1 MECEPEELQFLGPVG
16 IYRESVAILRAHRP
30 LYARIAAA
38 FVLPLSALF
47 LAHIAISHALFST
60 IDSDDSALES
70 SAPGTASQ
78 QRILQRLGADW
89 AALVLFK
96 AAYLLALLLF
106 SLLSPA
112 ATVFSVAKKNVVW
125 HLASVVSVLEDYKG
139 FQAMRKSKALIQG
152 KLWTVVIIFVTLNI
166 VFVVVEFAFRA
177 WIVQGARHG
186 LGAGGRLLLGLVI
199 LAALCSVVM
208 VALVVQTVVYLVCK
222 SYHHESIDKSNISDH
237 LEVYLGDY
245 VPLKASDV
253 QMQHFGDE
261 LLHCGLSNA
270 LLRRGAA
277 QLRLM
282 PHYGRRH
289 LIPPP
294 LLPGHGLEVLLKD
307 ELIQQGEDLL

>member
-47 LAHIAISHALFST
+47 LAHITISHALFST
-60 IDSDDSALES
+60 INSDDSALES

-89 AALVLFK
+89 AALVLF
-96 AAYLLALLLF
+96 AYHFVFAVVFIALLVAVDNGSTLAGLLAFVVIVAYLVGLVY
-106 SLLSPA
+106 LS
-112 ATVFSVAKKNVVW
+112 VVW

-261 LLHCGLSNA
+261 
-270 LLRRGAA
+270 
-277 QLRLM
+277 
-282 PHYGRRH
+282 
-289 LIPPP
+289 
-294 LLPGHGLEVLLKD
+294 V
-307 ELIQQGEDLL
+307 

>member
-1 MECEPEELQFLGPVG
+1 M
-16 IYRESVAILRAHRP
+16 
-30 LYARIAAA
+30 
-38 FVLPLSALF
+38 
-47 LAHIAISHALFST
+47 
-60 IDSDDSALES
+60 
-70 SAPGTASQ
+70 
-78 QRILQRLGADW
+78 
-89 AALVLFK
+89 
-96 AAYLLALLLF
+96 
-106 SLLSPA
+106 
-112 ATVFSVAKKNVVW
+112 
-125 HLASVVSVLEDYKG
+125 LEDYKG

-152 KLWTVVIIFVTLNI
+152 KLWTVVFIFVTLNL

-261 LLHCGLSNA
+261 
-270 LLRRGAA
+270 
-277 QLRLM
+277 
-282 PHYGRRH
+282 
-289 LIPPP
+289 
-294 LLPGHGLEVLLKD
+294 V
-307 ELIQQGEDLL
+307 